1 MIGVDVTYLSLL
13 TVVVTVSGTIDM
25 DSLTQLRTILMA
37 VIDAQP
43 PRTLT
48 IDIAGV
54 HLLDAAGMTALVQI
68 HQYAREQRITIGL
81 VNGRPLVTRMIE
93 VVGLTRFFALTPGS

>member
-1 MIGVDVTYLSLL
+1 MTDEPVIGVDVTYSSLL
-13 TVVVTVSGTIDM
+13 TVVVTVSGTVDM
-25 DSLTQLRTILMA
+25 DSITQLRTTLMA

-54 HLLDAAGMTALVQI
+54 HLLDAASMAVLIQV
-68 HQYAREQRITIGL
+68 HQYAREQRITIGM
-81 VNGRPLVTRMIE
+81 VNGRPLVNRMIKAG
-93 VVGLTRFFALTPGS
+93 GLTRFFT